1 VIAAAIQPHVVTDMD
16 RRWILAALVAWAA
29 LAGAAGRGREASPG
43 DSRGAKRP
51 VIAVIPKGTT
61 HEYWKG
67 VHAGALKAGEELG
80 VEILWQ
86 GPVKEDDR
94 EEQIKVVDMIRD
106 RAVSGILLAP
116 LDDKALRGP
125 ARFWA
130 SADWSARGAP
140 SCFAPSSASTR
151 SGAAR
156 FGCARW
162 RHPPR
167 RGAASPRASVC

>member
-1 VIAAAIQPHVVTDMD
+1 MHS
-16 RRWILAALVAWAA
+16 RWILAALVIAA
-29 LAGAAGRGREASPG
+29 AAGGLACGREGSAAAG
-43 DSRGAKRP
+43 GAKRP

-116 LDDKALRGP
+116 WTTR
-125 ARFWA
+125 RC
-130 SADWSARGAP
+130 ADP
-140 SCFAPSSASTR
+140 
-151 SGAAR
+151 
-156 FGCARW
+156 
-162 RHPPR
+162 
-167 RGAASPRASVC
+167 